1 MAKQGKLILII
12 FGVVLVVFV
21 AIAVALRFM

>member
-1 MAKQGKLILII
+1 MGKQGKAILSIL
-12 FGVVLVVFV
+12 GVVLVVFV